1 MKINELTGSVKSLG
15 RCIYVEQILA
25 VFIICLLITLPAA
38 FVDAIRITDYNI
50 KPDKTSAAFTINT
63 DAPSKIELRYGDTGA
78 LGLTKESNTPNTKHT
93 LELAQLKEDTKYGY
107 RLLAKNPSNENA
119 EDDIKGKEF
128 KTLDNELPKK
138 VLELTNV
145 SQTTNSIRIS
155 WKSGLHNTRTNPL
168 GDSDLDKYII
178 YRSFGA
184 SDEEEIARADKAVT
198 EYLDQP
204 LAHSTRYIY
213 RVQEIDTTGINK
225 GEKSD
230 ALTAYTLEPDLSPPI
245 LNEPK
250 LLALGDNSA
259 SIEVSADEEINLSL
273 MYGDSPQQ
281 LDKREEV
288 SLFKQIHTVNLI
300 NLKKDQAYF
309 YKIRACD
316 SASNCV
322 DSSQFNFVAGS
333 DVTPPPINAIIPRYV
348 NDYDFQ
354 VTGTTDSY
362 TIVEIYVNDQLTS
375 RRAGS
380 HAAIE
385 FSLLAKNLREGRINR
400 VKIVARDLAGNKAQL
415 EGEVEVDRYVP
426 EVNITT
432 LITPQ
437 LQAGQTSQI
446 QGSAAS
452 ETFVSGLPSKL
463 ARNELEIDGFVNEP
477 VTITY
482 SASDINDKPAQVQN
496 INATIIG
503 SNSITLAWEKITNA
517 EKYAVYRAG
526 SLNIPIAVISTQYFT
541 DDNVKSGTVYKYQI
555 VALRNDGTLGEPS
568 RQHIVKTLLKE
579 GKAGEGNDAVTEVN
593 ISTFVTL
600 QNTQTLEAN
609 GPFKLLL
616 QLKEGK
622 NSVAI
627 TVADKAN
634 NKVEF
639 KKDVFVDTI
648 PPVILDPTDLRFFSP
663 SYLPAVEIK
672 GKVDTPGATV
682 MIVVNGKCSGS
693 AMPSSLSGIFF
704 KSTTNYKCRVTAD
717 DQGNFKMNI
726 ELDKTGFSP
735 DTDSKQLNLSRQG
748 FGRGEFGG
756 KAEAGSGRQFRDFQ
770 FDPKAFTRNEIR
782 IIAIDGNG
790 LQSQEIK
797 DFIEYRACGEGGAW
811 QIDIPATE
819 FTPTVVYSEH
829 LIRGFAQFGFNMYFK
844 YQGSGDPKD
853 ARLLGEPRISELELS
868 EADQKKFGHSQL
880 LTSPQTTW
888 SDDYKTGHAL
898 YTLAKWTKDE
908 KELKKVKKLKL
919 PLMVEF
925 DYTQNIFGEQRRAT
939 QKTCIDITS
948 LGVEHR
954 LDVEG
959 KIPEAFLNDAIG
971 AINQTL
977 EVINQILEPLQKLQA
992 ILMFSCLGSWVV
1004 LWVWNMVYVRWSCI
1018 GVWDNARGSL
1028 AVEENWVTASNV
1040 DFPTCDKGEDKKTLS
1055 VEDKSTCQS
1064 CVKKLQSFRKW
1075 DMRMHL
1081 LCDRIFCPSVPDLN
1095 VHKRIT
1101 RDVYLAGIGGKQ
1113 NACEGRTEDF
1123 YFRGGGVELNKAAQ
1137 TLGGVGRLFN
1147 YDDKLKDPCKAEY
1160 QRHWEN
1166 ACLLMD
1172 EWKEAT
1178 TDPDKKD
1185 AFGKVFSA
1193 VADMC
1198 KPKPANKDKLVRQ
1211 KTRDKDGNE
1220 QYQEFISKDGRFYE
1234 SQGSVEELPT
1244 TDEGRRG
1251 VVTVGEGQ
1259 TTKRYR
1265 IDENKGL
1272 KLGYDRQGQST
1283 GRLFVDKNKDGKISD
1298 DEMYSD
1304 KDSNNRIDDSEALDT
1319 NYIQGEGNTIDI
1331 SNNKAL
1337 QDEFEPPGD
1346 YIVDPTSGIIRA
1358 AQCVCIPALVGYLT
1372 LWKGIL
1378 DAVKKC
1384 FQSVLITKKAQSG
1397 LCKSVLTVY
1406 ICDIIYDVISCITKK
1421 YSAGAGANIKA
1432 DGIGGFFSAM
1442 SGASNDVQNSVVNR
1456 YGESAIYKNLFSERK
1471 LIHALCVGAFTGDW
1485 DVDVQQF
1492 LQGQVKIPITSQGWV
1507 PTATR
1512 RFITADPNND
1522 GLATY
1527 IYHVGAGLIAG
1538 SDVDWSLEL
1547 VCSNSNDCNQADND
1561 AESNACDCAQGSR
1574 PGEQAVRIDGGR
1586 LRAGDSIGGTDEQGD
1601 RYIPLTHRIRY
1612 DKVRLRWSYQDN
1624 NGKTQTDEIVNP
1636 ITFTGGTPPVNC
1648 KFDAAEASFHCQAA
1662 VGELGTFKF
1671 VEKPKPKKQLYTIND
1686 PIKIDAQIIK
1696 KSPNYQIGKEDA
1708 RIAGLVGVQTSSK
1721 TDPKKQ
1727 IPKWV
1732 VVSLYNQHNSPI
1744 NIKRG
1749 ASSEPAAYVLERD
1762 GTYSTD
1768 AQISGAD
1775 SDGLKIDWLL
1785 PDSFRIEE
1793 RDFLKLVGTGSVST
1807 MPVKDS
1813 SNNAKKELSIAVQ
1826 PPIRGDTV
1834 EKATLVIAE
1843 KKSDKNVCS
1852 TKRISSYAADN
1863 TQGSRHII
1871 MQSVDDTVIDSKDCK
1886 KGTVLRADLGG
1897 NIIVVIGDVKD
1908 KDFSD
1913 NAQYAVIYKPDAAAI
1928 NTQDPACVSGQKVQW
1943 RLEMELRHGLKEY
1956 ENLDWSATNFKTN
1969 VQGEIAQSK
1978 GKVQA
1983 YRGNDAIMIDVVCNQ
1998 NAGAAGQGSS
2008 NNDCSFVDANTG
2020 LVNQLCTC
2028 NLREGKKCKVTSA
2041 TDNQKYSYCYAVSE
2055 DNYKCRKNPRC
2066 PQNTEL
2072 TPAAF
2077 PNGCVC
2083 KVDEDPEKPGDC
2095 GVPTGTAPAN
2105 GKFCYD
2111 NACHDAAKGG
2121 KSTESAVPPSVIKT
2135 KLWANLDVKIQYPN
2149 KRILNV
2155 NHNDIV
2161 PVNSG
2166 DKIKLIIV
2174 EKEDYDRIEIIGIPL
2189 DNTLE
2194 QSTNPDTWNYTF
2206 VPENTFYTIK
2216 AYKGTES
2223 EEFMILFSVN

>member
-1 MKINELTGSVKSLG
+1 MKINELTNGVDRL
-15 RCIYVEQILA
+15 RRFIYVEQLLA
-25 VFIICLLITLPAA
+25 IFIICLLITLPAA
-38 FVDAIRITDYNI
+38 FVDAIGITEYTI
-50 KPDKTSAAFTINT
+50 KPDKTSATFTVTT
-63 DAPSKIELRYGDTGA
+63 DSASKIELRYGDTGA
-78 LGLTKESNTPNTKHT
+78 LGLTKLSDTPNTRHT
-93 LELAQLKEDTKYGY
+93 LDLTGLNQDTKYGY
-107 RLLAKNPSNENA
+107 RLLAKNPASDNI

-138 VLELTNV
+138 VIELKNL
-145 SQTTNSIRIS
+145 SQTTNSIKIA
-155 WKSGLHNTRTNPL
+155 WKSSLHNARTNPF

-178 YRSFGA
+178 YRSFGD
-184 SDEEEIARADKAVT
+184 SDETEIARIDKTVT
-198 EYLDQP
+198 EYLDIN

-213 RVQEIDTTGINK
+213 RVQEIDTTGMNK

-230 ALTAYTLEPDLSPPI
+230 PLTAYTLEPDLSSPV
-245 LNEPK
+245 LSEPK
-250 LLALGDNSA
+250 ILALADNSA
-259 SIEVSADEEINLSL
+259 SIEIAANEEISIALD
-273 MYGDSPQQ
+273 YGESPQQ
-281 LDKREEV
+281 LTKREEV
-288 SLFKQIHTVNLI
+288 SIFKQTHQVNLI

-316 SASNCV
+316 TAGNCV
-322 DSSQFNFVAGS
+322 DSDQFNFVAGS
-333 DVTPPPINAIIPRYV
+333 DITPPAINAVIPRYV

-354 VTGTTDSY
+354 ITGTTDAY
-362 TIVEIYVNDQLTS
+362 TIVEVYVNDQLTS
-375 RRAGS
+375 RRSGT
-380 HAAIE
+380 HANPV
-385 FSLLAKNLREGRINR
+385 FSLLAKNLREGRINK
-400 VKIVARDLAGNKAQL
+400 VKLVAQDLAGNKAQL
-415 EGEVEVDRYVP
+415 EGEVDVDRFVP
-426 EVNITT
+426 EINITT
-432 LITPQ
+432 RISPQ
-437 LQAGQTSQI
+437 LRAGHASQNTAPDAVI
-446 QGSAAS
+446 
-452 ETFVSGLPSKL
+452 SGLPAKL
-463 ARNELEIDGFVNEP
+463 ARDELEIDGFVNEQ

-482 SASDINDKPAQVQN
+482 STTDINDKPAQIKN
-496 INATIIG
+496 LNATNID
-503 SNSITLAWEKITNA
+503 SDSVTLTWEKIINI
-517 EKYAVYRAG
+517 EKYIVYRA
-526 SLNIPIAVISTQYFT
+526 SSPNIPIAIVTTQTFR
-541 DDNVKSGTVYKYQI
+541 DDRVRSGTTYKYQI
-555 VALRNDGTLGEPS
+555 VALRNDGIVGEPS
-568 RQHIVKTLLKE
+568 RQINVKTLLAD

-593 ISTFVTL
+593 ISDSVTSKAAE
-600 QNTQTLEAN
+600 TLEAN

-616 QLKEGK
+616 QLKEGR
-622 NSVAI
+622 NSVLI
-627 TVADKAN
+627 TIADKAN

-648 PPVILDPTDLRFFSP
+648 APAILDPTDLSFFSP

-682 MIVVNGKCSGS
+682 MILVNGKCSGS

-704 KSTTNYKCRVTAD
+704 KATTDYKCKVTAD

-735 DTDSKQLNLSRQG
+735 DTIQGTKQLNLSRQG
-748 FGRGEFGG
+748 FGHGQFGG
-756 KAEAGSGRQFRDFQ
+756 KAEAGSGTQFKDYQ
-770 FDPKAFTRNEIR
+770 FDPKALTRNEIR
-782 IIAIDGNG
+782 IIAIDENG

-853 ARLLGEPRISELELS
+853 ARILGEPRITELELS

-888 SDDYKTGHAL
+888 SEDYKTGHAL

-925 DYTQNIFGEQRRAT
+925 DYSQNIFGEQRRAT
-939 QKTCIDITS
+939 QKTCVDITS

-1004 LWVWNMVYVRWSCI
+1004 LWVWNTIYVRWSCI

-1028 AVEENWVTASNV
+1028 AVEENWPGKDAK
-1040 DFPTCDKGEDKKTLS
+1040 FPTCEKGEDKKALS
-1055 VEDKSTCQS
+1055 EEDKSTCQS
-1064 CVKKLQSFRKW
+1064 CVKKFQSFRKW

-1081 LCDRIFCPSVPDLN
+1081 LCDRVFCPSVPDLN
-1095 VHKRIT
+1095 VHKRVT
-1101 RDVYLAGIGGKQ
+1101 RDVYLAGIGNKQ
-1113 NACEGRTEDF
+1113 NACEDRTEDY
-1123 YFRGGGVELNKAAQ
+1123 YFRGGEKVLQAGATK
-1137 TLGGVGRLFN
+1137 LGGVGRLFN

-1160 QRHWEN
+1160 QRNWEN

-1211 KTRDKDGNE
+1211 PIRDGKGE
-1220 QYQEFISKDGRFYE
+1220 QQYQDFISKDGKFYE
-1234 SQGSVEELPT
+1234 SQGSIEELPT
-1244 TDEGRRG
+1244 TDEGKKG
-1251 VVTVGEGQ
+1251 VVTVGEGK

-1265 IDENKGL
+1265 IDENKPFV
-1272 KLGYDRQGQST
+1272 LGYTREGKSS
-1283 GRLFVDKNKDGKISD
+1283 GKLFTDKNNDGEISEL
-1298 DEMYSD
+1298 EMYND
-1304 KDSNNRIDDSEALDT
+1304 KNRNGRIDNDEALDN
-1319 NYIQGEGNTIDI
+1319 NYAQGKGNTIDI

-1421 YSAGAGANIKA
+1421 YSGGAGTKVKA
-1432 DGIGGFFSAM
+1432 DGIGGFFAAM

-1471 LIHALCVGAFTGDW
+1471 LIHTLCIGAFTGDW

-1547 VCSNSNDCNQADND
+1547 LCSNNNDCNQADND
-1561 AESNACDCAQGSR
+1561 AETNACDCAQGSR
-1574 PGEQAVRIDGGR
+1574 PGEQAIRIDGGR
-1586 LRAGDSIGGTDEQGD
+1586 LRAGESIGGTDEQGD

-1624 NGKTQTDEIVNP
+1624 NGKTQTDEVINP
-1636 ITFTGGTPPVNC
+1636 ISFTGGSPPVHC
-1648 KFDAAEASFHCQAA
+1648 KFDVAEASFNCGAA
-1662 VGELGTFKF
+1662 LGDLGTLKF
-1671 VEKPKPKKQLYTIND
+1671 VEKPKPKKQIYTIGD
-1686 PIKIDAQIIK
+1686 QIKLDAQIIK

-1708 RIAGLVGVQTSSK
+1708 RIAGVVGIQSSTK

-1727 IPKWV
+1727 LPKWV
-1732 VVSLYNQHNSPI
+1732 VFTLYNQHNSPVVI
-1744 NIKRG
+1744 DSGTSTDQSYRI
-1749 ASSEPAAYVLERD
+1749 LERD
-1762 GTYSTD
+1762 GAYSTEV
-1768 AQISGAD
+1768 ATNAAEGE
-1775 SDGLKIDWLL
+1775 GLKIDWLL
-1785 PDSFRIEE
+1785 PNSYQI
-1793 RDFLKLVGTGSVST
+1793 K
-1807 MPVKDS
+1807 
-1813 SNNAKKELSIAVQ
+1813 
-1826 PPIRGDTV
+1826 RGDFRRILGKGEITPQFV
-1834 EKATLVIAE
+1834 KEGQKTLPSLSASYDIQRGSTAILQFAVIAQKE
-1843 KKSDKNVCS
+1843 SDGKIKCYV
-1852 TKRISSYAADN
+1852 KGISSQPSQANSGQAEPVLQENNLVEPVDCTKGAGITYENIRIIIPLQSVTALN
-1863 TQGSRHII
+1863 TQ
-1871 MQSVDDTVIDSKDCK
+1871 TPK
-1886 KGTVLRADLGG
+1886 KA
-1897 NIIVVIGDVKD
+1897 IAA
-1908 KDFSD
+1908 F
-1913 NAQYAVIYKPDAAAI
+1913 YKPPQADGSI
-1928 NTQDPACVSGQKVQW
+1928 PECTNEKVQW
-1943 RLEMELRHGLKEY
+1943 RLEIALHHGLKEY
-1956 ENLDWSATNFKTN
+1956 ENLDWSSGNFKKETP
-1969 VQGEIAQSK
+1969 GEIAQSK
-1978 GKVQA
+1978 GVLQA
-1983 YRGNDAIMIDVVCNQ
+1983 YRANDAVTIDVVCSPD
-1998 NAGAAGQGSS
+1998 AASTSS
-2008 NNDCSFVDANTG
+2008 NNNCNPTGGENTRVCDCNKEKTISCASTASEKPNERF
-2020 LVNQLCTC
+2020 
-2028 NLREGKKCKVTSA
+2028 K
-2041 TDNQKYSYCYAVSE
+2041 YCYAATPEST
-2055 DNYKCRKNPRC
+2055 DYACRKSSKCRVSDND
-2066 PQNTEL
+2066 QIL
-2072 TPAAF
+2072 
-2077 PNGCVC
+2077 GSCVC
-2083 KVDEDPEKPGDC
+2083 TVDVSNVGKEPDC
-2095 GVPTGTAPAN
+2095 GKSDNAANADN
-2105 GKFCYD
+2105 GKFCYKNNVD
-2111 NACHDAAKGG
+2111 TQPTCHKAAKPIQQAAAATPQPTAPAQ
-2121 KSTESAVPPSVIKT
+2121 STAST
-2135 KLWANLDVKIQYPN
+2135 KETV
-2149 KRILNV
+2149 
-2155 NHNDIV
+2155 
-2161 PVNSG
+2161 
-2166 DKIKLIIV
+2166 
-2174 EKEDYDRIEIIGIPL
+2174 RIENKDWFIGQKIIFSGGEYIINEIRKIGDTPSRIVISSVSKPKDTEVLIPS
-2189 DNTLE
+2189 DFENNGVVPAQE
-2194 QSTNPDTWNYTF
+2194 NSVDTAGSAF
-2206 VPENTFYTIK
+2206 
-2216 AYKGTES
+2216 G
-2223 EEFMILFSVN
+2223 